1 MNVSY
6 HRNEMFQ
13 PYRIK
18 SYRDYTVAPTT
29 VDIPRKGMSERKKVM
44 KKVILTAH
52 KEERKIVEMS
62 VKTQNVSITDTNEK
76 GDIRL
81 EMDISTKYLTEI
93 VRLQLD
99 MIEEADIY
107 VSFKI
112 KKQEFSY
119 RINNIRYS
127 ADQKRVSLV
136 LQGRLYG
143 WLRSHDDK

>member
-29 VDIPRKGMSERKKVM
+29 VDIPRKGMSERKKTM
-44 KKVILTAH
+44 KIIMRAE
-52 KEERKIVEMS
+52 KENKKMVEMS
-62 VKTQNVSITDTNEK
+62 LRTYNVSVTDTNGE

-81 EMDISTKYLTEI
+81 EMDISSKYLTEI
-93 VRLQLD
+93 VRFQLD
-99 MIEEADIY
+99 LIEETDIY

-112 KKQEFSY
+112 KRQKFEY
-119 RINNIRYS
+119 RISQIRYS
-127 ADQKRVSLV
+127 ANQKRVSLV
-136 LQGRLYG
+136 LQGRLWG